1 MVEVLHETAHS
12 KSIEALLEQLQ
23 TTHQG
28 LSDDEAAA
36 RLERF
41 GPNQLD
47 TAPPVSPWKL
57 LAQQFANVLII
68 TLLIATVLSAFLGH
82 GVEAIA
88 IAVIVLFAVLLGFI
102 QEFRAEKAIEA
113 LRRMAAPASRV
124 MRDGVEKLIPSQEV
138 VPGDLVVL
146 AAGDRIPAD
155 GRLVEA
161 VNLRTDE
168 AALTGESLPADKDAA
183 AVLPLKT
190 SVGDRR
196 NMVFS
201 GTSAVYGRG
210 LEVVTA
216 TGMQTEFGR
225 IAGMLQRVEVEK
237 TPLQKN
243 LDKVGASLAR
253 AALVIVALI
262 VALGIYRGQ
271 PFIEILI
278 FGIALAVAVVPEAL
292 PAVVTI
298 SLALGVQRMVK
309 RHALM
314 RRLPAVETLGSTTV
328 ICSDKT
334 GTLTRDEM
342 TVRRLYAGTLGAT
355 VSGSGYKPEGVITP
369 ETGGGPLPHPVTA
382 LLEAGVLCND
392 AHLERAADGAWL
404 ITGDPTEAALIVA
417 ARKAGLDDAG
427 LKQRL
432 PRIDEEPFDS
442 ATKRMVTVHR
452 SGGST
457 VAVVKGAPEVIFQ
470 ACSSYLDAS
479 GALKP
484 FDAEARSKAAGEAES
499 MGQQALRVLGVAR
512 KNGAGIGESL
522 EGLTFLGLFGMI
534 DPPRSEAREAV
545 ERCIGAGIRPVMI
558 TGDHPV
564 TATAVARELGILRNG
579 KVVTGAELETM
590 SEEALGEAAG
600 SVAVFAR
607 VSPEHKLRLV
617 QALQKRGEVVAM
629 TGDGVNDAPALK
641 RADIGVSMGIAGT
654 EVSREASAMT
664 LLDDNFAT
672 IVSAIEEGRGIFDN
686 IKKYLTYL
694 LSSNIGELGL
704 MAGATLFGLPL
715 PLTAV
720 QILYVNLATDG
731 LPALALAVDPAAP
744 DIMKRPPNDQK
755 RGIFTRSVMALML
768 AGGIWSTIVNLALF
782 EWARHSGRS
791 LEEAMTMTF
800 VSLVLIQF
808 FKAYNFRSE
817 TEHVFTNIFSNRWL
831 NLAIVWELTLL
842 VAIIYVPAL
851 AAPFGTF
858 MMPVSSW
865 LIVLGGAL
873 TVVPVIEAVKWM
885 LRKGWIGS

>member
-1 MVEVLHETAHS
+1 MPEAAHS
-12 KSIEALLEQLQ
+12 ISVEAVLKQFNTSPRGLSEEEASRKLEQY
-23 TTHQG
+23 G
-28 LSDDEAAA
+28 
-36 RLERF
+36 F
-41 GPNQLD
+41 NQLD

-57 LAQQFANVLII
+57 LVQQFANVLII
-68 TLLIATVLSAFLGH
+68 TLLVATVLSAFLGH
-82 GVEAIA
+82 GIEAIA

-102 QEFRAEKAIEA
+102 QEYRAEKSIEA

-124 MRDGVEKLIPSQEV
+124 IRDGVEKLIPSQEV
-138 VPGDLVVL
+138 VPGDIVVL
-146 AAGDRIPAD
+146 ATGDRIPAD
-155 GRLVEA
+155 ARLVEA

-168 AALTGESLPADKDAA
+168 AALTGESLPAEKEASA
-183 AVLPLKT
+183 MLSPQT

-201 GTSAVYGRG
+201 GTSVVYGRG
-210 LEVVTA
+210 LAVVTA

-225 IAGMLQRVEVEK
+225 IAGMLSQVKVEK

-262 VALGIYRGQ
+262 VALGIFRGQ

-309 RHALM
+309 RNALM

-342 TVRRLYAGTLGAT
+342 TVRRLYAGAISAT
-355 VSGSGYKPEGVITP
+355 VSGSGYKPEGAITS
-369 ETGGGPLPHPVTA
+369 EIGDGSLAHPFNA

-392 AHLERAADGAWL
+392 SHLEESEKGEWG

-417 ARKAGLDDAG
+417 ARKAGLDEAA
-427 LKQRL
+427 LQQRY

-452 SGGST
+452 FGGST
-457 VAVVKGAPEVIFQ
+457 FAVVKGAPEVILPS
-470 ACSSYLDAS
+470 CSDYLDAS
-479 GALKP
+479 GELKP
-484 FDAEARSKAAGEAES
+484 FDSTVREEAVRQADS
-499 MGQQALRVLGVAR
+499 MGQEALRVLAVAR
-512 KNGAGIGESL
+512 KENASISDFSD
-522 EGLTFLGLFGMI
+522 GLTFLGLFGMI
-534 DPPRSEAREAV
+534 DPPRSEAAEAV
-545 ERCIGAGIRPVMI
+545 ERCIAAGIRPVMI

-564 TATAVARELGILRNG
+564 TAQAVARELGILRND
-579 KVVTGAELETM
+579 KVVTGAELEAM
-590 SEEALGEAAG
+590 DDEALSQAAG

-617 QALQKRGEVVAM
+617 QALQQRGEVVAM

-641 RADIGVSMGIAGT
+641 RADIGISMGIAGT
-654 EVSREASAMT
+654 DVSREASAMT

-672 IVSAIEEGRGIFDN
+672 IVSAIEEGRGIYDN

-731 LPALALAVDPAAP
+731 LPALALAVDPADH
-744 DIMKRPPNDQK
+744 DIMRRPPNDQK
-755 RGIFTRSVMALML
+755 RGIFTRTVMALML
-768 AGGIWSTIVNLALF
+768 AGGIWSTAVNLLLF
-782 EWARHSGRS
+782 QWARHSGRS
-791 LEEAMTMTF
+791 LDEAMTMTF

-817 TEHVFTNIFSNRWL
+817 REHVFTNLFSNRWL
-831 NLAIVWELTLL
+831 NLAIVWELAVLF
-842 VAIIYVPAL
+842 AIIYVPAL

-858 MMPVSSW
+858 MMPFSDW

-873 TVVPVIEAVKWM
+873 TVVPVIELVKWFI
-885 LRKGWIGS
+885 RKGWIGS

>member
-1 MVEVLHETAHS
+1 MPEAAHS
-12 KSIEALLEQLQ
+12 ISVEAVLKQFNTSSRGLSEEEASRKLEQY
-23 TTHQG
+23 G
-28 LSDDEAAA
+28 FN
-36 RLERF
+36 R
-41 GPNQLD
+41 LD

-57 LAQQFANVLII
+57 LVQQFANVLII
-68 TLLIATVLSAFLGH
+68 TLLVATVLSAFLGH
-82 GVEAIA
+82 GIEAIA

-102 QEFRAEKAIEA
+102 QEYRAEKSIEA

-124 MRDGVEKLIPSQEV
+124 IRDGVEKLIPSQEV
-138 VPGDLVVL
+138 VPGDIVVL
-146 AAGDRIPAD
+146 ATGDRIPAD
-155 GRLVEA
+155 ARLVEA

-168 AALTGESLPADKDAA
+168 AALTGESLPAEKEASA
-183 AVLPLKT
+183 MLSPQT

-201 GTSAVYGRG
+201 GTSVVYGRG
-210 LEVVTA
+210 LAVVTA

-225 IAGMLQRVEVEK
+225 IAGMLSQVKVEK

-262 VALGIYRGQ
+262 VALGIFRGQ

-309 RHALM
+309 RNALM

-342 TVRRLYAGTLGAT
+342 TVRRLYAGAISAT
-355 VSGSGYKPEGVITP
+355 VSGSGYKPEGVITS
-369 ETGGGPLPHPVTA
+369 EIGDGSLAHPFNA

-392 AHLERAADGAWL
+392 SHLEESEKGKWG

-417 ARKAGLDDAG
+417 ARKAGLDEAA
-427 LKQRL
+427 LQQRYL
-432 PRIDEEPFDS
+432 RIDEEPFDS
-442 ATKRMVTVHR
+442 ATKRMVTAHR

-457 VAVVKGAPEVIFQ
+457 FAVVKGAPEVILPS
-470 ACSSYLDAS
+470 CSDYLDAS
-479 GALKP
+479 GELKP
-484 FDAEARSKAAGEAES
+484 FDSTVREEAVRQADS
-499 MGQQALRVLGVAR
+499 MGQEALRVLAVAR
-512 KNGAGIGESL
+512 KDNAEIGDASD
-522 EGLTFLGLFGMI
+522 GLTFLGLFGMI
-534 DPPRSEAREAV
+534 DPPRSEAAEAV
-545 ERCIGAGIRPVMI
+545 KRCIAAGIRPVMI

-564 TATAVARELGILRNG
+564 TAQAVARELGILRND
-579 KVVTGAELETM
+579 KVVTGAELEAM
-590 SEEALGEAAG
+590 DDEALGQAAG

-617 QALQKRGEVVAM
+617 QALQQRGEVVAM

-641 RADIGVSMGIAGT
+641 RADIGISMGIAGT
-654 EVSREASAMT
+654 DVSREASAMT

-672 IVSAIEEGRGIFDN
+672 IVSAIEEGRGIYDN

-744 DIMKRPPNDQK
+744 DIMRRPPNDQK
-755 RGIFTRSVMALML
+755 RGIFTRTVMALML
-768 AGGIWSTIVNLALF
+768 AGGIWSTAVNLLLF
-782 EWARHSGRS
+782 QWARHSGRS
-791 LEEAMTMTF
+791 LDEAMTMTF

-817 TEHVFTNIFSNRWL
+817 REHVFTNLFSNRWL
-831 NLAIVWELTLL
+831 NLAIVWELVVLF
-842 VAIIYVPAL
+842 AIIYVPVL

-858 MMPVSSW
+858 MMPFSDW

-873 TVVPVIEAVKWM
+873 TVVPLIELVKWFI
-885 LRKGWIGS
+885 RKGWIGS